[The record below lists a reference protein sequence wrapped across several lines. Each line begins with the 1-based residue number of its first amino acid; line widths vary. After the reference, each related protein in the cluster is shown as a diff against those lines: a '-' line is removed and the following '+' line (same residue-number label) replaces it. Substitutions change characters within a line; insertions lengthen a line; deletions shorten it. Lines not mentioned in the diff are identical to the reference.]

1 MLTQAAVARLS
12 DSSLSRIVV
21 ALSGGVD
28 SVVLL
33 HMVRSL
39 QLTTPLHVVHINH
52 GLQSEADSWQ
62 HFCESLCRDWGLPL
76 VCFSPDVS
84 KQGSLEEQ
92 ARLARYEIF
101 TDHLAENELLLMAHH
116 ADDQLES
123 VLLNLFRGSEVIG
136 VRGMPRERQIGVGV
150 LYRPLLDLRRD
161 TILRYAEQHQLA
173 WLDDSSNLD
182 LTHDRNFVRHEL
194 LPRIQLRFPSSSKA
208 ILNATGRDAVA
219 RKMIHELARTELER
233 VVLPGDCLD
242 LESILSADYP
252 RQILLLREF
261 INSYGI
267 PMPRTVALQDF
278 LANLERRA
286 ALQWAGFQLQV
297 FDGKIFLLKA
307 TDISDERLE
316 APLPGENRFAGGNLL
331 IRLVEGQGLRVDP
344 EVSIQVRTRGGGERL
359 QLASK
364 RTVRNLLQEARVPT
378 WLRRQIPLIYID
390 NELVAVAGIPSR
402 NIEAIQARG
411 AEVQAGEIG
420 WVFDFDPMERLQ
432 S

>member
-1 MLTQAAVARLS
+1 
-12 DSSLSRIVV
+12 
-21 ALSGGVD
+21 
-28 SVVLL
+28 
-33 HMVRSL
+33 
-39 QLTTPLHVVHINH
+39 
-52 GLQSEADSWQ
+52 
-62 HFCESLCRDWGLPL
+62 
-76 VCFSPDVS
+76 
-84 KQGSLEEQ
+84 
-92 ARLARYEIF
+92 
-101 TDHLAENELLLMAHH
+101 
-116 ADDQLES
+116 
-123 VLLNLFRGSEVIG
+123 
-136 VRGMPRERQIGVGV
+136 MPRERQIGVGV

-316 APLPGENRFAGGNLL
+316 APLQGENMFAGGNLL

-364 RTVRNLLQEARVPT
+364 RTVKNLLQEARVPT